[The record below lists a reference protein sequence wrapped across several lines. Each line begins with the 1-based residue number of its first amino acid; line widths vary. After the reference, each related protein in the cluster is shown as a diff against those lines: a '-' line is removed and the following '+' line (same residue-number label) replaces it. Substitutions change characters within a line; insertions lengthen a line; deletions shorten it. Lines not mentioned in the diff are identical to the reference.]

1 MFDVIAG
8 SCFRRSALRAP
19 VSPPLRRGFSPFR
32 RQGAQL
38 LQSVSAIG
46 RGGRA
51 ALRSFPL
58 LIVSGLL
65 LSGCALSDA
74 PVLHPKGPIALAE
87 RDLLFTA
94 FWLMM
99 IVAIPAILLT
109 LLFAWR
115 YRNREHGAEHA
126 PEWDGSNAIEAVV
139 WLVPAAIVI
148 AIGTLVWDSTHKLDP
163 YKALAGDK
171 PEFKVQAVAL
181 DWKWLFLYPELGT
194 ASVNELAFPADRPLS
209 IEITSDTV
217 MNSLMIPALGGQ
229 IYAMAGMRS
238 ELNLIADEPGV
249 FMGRNTMYS
258 GDGFSDQ
265 HFQAHAMGADDF
277 KAWQEKVSG
286 TGTAL
291 DAATYA
297 ELHKKSVANPVTY
310 YGSVEPDLFM
320 TILKKYAPVSAPHH
334 QDTSETGEGAS

>member
-1 MFDVIAG
+1 MYEVIAG
-8 SCFRRSALRAP
+8 SFFRRIASAAP
-19 VSPPLRRGFSPFR
+19 WM
-32 RQGAQL
+32 L
-38 LQSVSAIG
+38 LSLSG
-46 RGGRA
+46 
-51 ALRSFPL
+51 
-58 LIVSGLL
+58 IV

-74 PVLHPKGPIALAE
+74 PVLNPKGPIALAE
-87 RDLLFTA
+87 RDLLYTA

-115 YRNREHGAEHA
+115 YRSRENGAEHA
-126 PEWDGSNAIEAVV
+126 PDWDGSNAIEAVV

-148 AIGTLVWDSTHKLDP
+148 AIGTLVWESTHRLDP
-163 YKALAGDK
+163 YKALAADK

-265 HFQAHAMGADDF
+265 HFKAHALNETDF
-277 KAWQEKVSG
+277 KAWQDKVSG
-286 TGTAL
+286 AGATL
-291 DAATYA
+291 DADAYA
-297 ELHKKSVANPVTY
+297 ELHKKSVANPVGY
-310 YGSVEPDLFM
+310 YTSFEPELFM
-320 TILKKYAPVSAPHH
+320 TIMKKYAPARMPN
-334 QDTSETGEGAS
+334 QQETPQTGEGAS

>member
-1 MFDVIAG
+1 MFE
-8 SCFRRSALRAP
+8 
-19 VSPPLRRGFSPFR
+19 VSPGLYCRRIAAMVPWTL
-32 RQGAQL
+32 AL
-38 LQSVSAIG
+38 LSAI
-46 RGGRA
+46 
-51 ALRSFPL
+51 
-58 LIVSGLL
+58 V

-74 PVLHPKGPIALAE
+74 PLLHPKGPIALAE

-99 IVAIPAILLT
+99 IVAVPAILLT

-115 YRNREHGAEHA
+115 YRSRENGAEHA
-126 PEWDGSNAIEAVV
+126 PDWDGSPAIEAVV

-148 AIGTLVWDSTHKLDP
+148 AIGMLLWESTHRLDP
-163 YKALAGDK
+163 YKALASDK

-265 HFQAHAMGADDF
+265 HFRAHALSDADF
-277 KAWQEKVSG
+277 KTWQDKVSG
-286 TGTAL
+286 SGTAL
-291 DAATYA
+291 DASTYA
-297 ELHKKSVANPVTY
+297 ELHKKSVADPVTY
-310 YGSVEPDLFM
+310 YTSFEPDLFM
-320 TILKKYAPVSAPHH
+320 TIMKKYAPVNTPHH
-334 QDTSETGEGAS
+334 PMTEETGEGAS

>member
-8 SCFRRSALRAP
+8 SCFRRIAKAAP
-19 VSPPLRRGFSPFR
+19 VS
-32 RQGAQL
+32 L
-38 LQSVSAIG
+38 L
-46 RGGRA
+46 
-51 ALRSFPL
+51 LF
-58 LIVSGLL
+58 SGLA

-115 YRNREHGAEHA
+115 YRRDNGADHA
-126 PEWDGSNAIEAVV
+126 PDWDGSNAIEAVV

-148 AIGTLVWDSTHKLDP
+148 VIGTLVWDSTHRLDP
-163 YKALAGDK
+163 YKALASDK

-238 ELNLIADEPGV
+238 ELNLIADGPGV

-265 HFQAHAMGADDF
+265 HFKAHALNEADF
-277 KAWQEKVSG
+277 KAWQDKVSG
-286 TGTAL
+286 TDTAL
-291 DAATYA
+291 DATAYA
-297 ELHKKSVANPVTY
+297 ELHKKSVADPVTY
-310 YGSVEPDLFM
+310 YTSYEPELFM
-320 TILKKYAPVSAPHH
+320 TIMKKYAPARMPHH
-334 QDTSETGEGAS
+334 RTSEETGEGAS

>member
-1 MFDVIAG
+1 MFEFSAG
-8 SCFRRSALRAP
+8 SCFRRFARLAP
-19 VSPPLRRGFSPFR
+19 CS
-32 RQGAQL
+32 L
-38 LQSVSAIG
+38 L
-46 RGGRA
+46 
-51 ALRSFPL
+51 L
-58 LIVSGLL
+58 LSGIA

-115 YRNREHGAEHA
+115 YRQRENGAEHA
-126 PEWDGSNAIEAVV
+126 PDWDGSNAIEAVV

-148 AIGTLVWDSTHKLDP
+148 AIGTLVWESTHRLDP
-163 YKALAGDK
+163 YKALAGNK

-181 DWKWLFLYPELGT
+181 DWKWLFLYPELGM

-265 HFQAHAMGADDF
+265 HFKAHAMSEADF
-277 KAWQEKVSG
+277 TAWKDKVSG
-286 TGTAL
+286 SGTAL
-291 DAATYA
+291 DTAAYA
-297 ELHKKSVANPVTY
+297 ELHKKSVADPVRY
-310 YGSVEPDLFM
+310 YTSYEPELFM
-320 TILKKYAPVSAPHH
+320 TIMKKYAPASMPHH
-334 QDTSETGEGAS
+334 QETPETGEGAS

>member
-1 MFDVIAG
+1 MLDAIAG
-8 SCFRRSALRAP
+8 LCSRRLYGVARLTLVLA
-19 VSPPLRRGFSPFR
+19 
-32 RQGAQL
+32 
-38 LQSVSAIG
+38 
-46 RGGRA
+46 
-51 ALRSFPL
+51 
-58 LIVSGLL
+58 SGLL
-65 LSGCALSDA
+65 LTGCALSDA
-74 PVLHPKGPIALAE
+74 PVLNPKGPIALAE
-87 RDLLFTA
+87 RNLLFTA

-109 LLFAWR
+109 LFFAWR
-115 YRNREHGAEHA
+115 YRRRENGAAYTPDWE
-126 PEWDGSNAIEAVV
+126 GSWTIEAVV

-148 AIGTLVWDSTHKLDP
+148 AIGTLVWESTHRLDP
-163 YKALAGDK
+163 YKALV
-171 PEFKVQAVAL
+171 PEGKNPAFTVQAIAL

-194 ASVNELAFPADRPLS
+194 ASVNELAFPANRPLR

-265 HFQAHAMGADDF
+265 HFKAHAMSEADF
-277 KAWQEKVSG
+277 KAWNGKVGDSG
-286 TGTAL
+286 SAL

-297 ELHKKSVANPVTY
+297 DLHKQSIADPVTY
-310 YGSVEPDLFM
+310 YSSYETDLFK
-320 TILKKYAPVSAPHH
+320 TIMKKYAPVSAPASGPAH
-334 QDTSETGEGAS
+334 QGHGEGEGDS

>member
-1 MFDVIAG
+1 MFESSAG
-8 SCFRRSALRAP
+8 SCSPRIAAVAP
-19 VSPPLRRGFSPFR
+19 VTV
-32 RQGAQL
+32 L
-38 LQSVSAIG
+38 L
-46 RGGRA
+46 
-51 ALRSFPL
+51 L
-58 LIVSGLL
+58 SGIA
-65 LSGCALSDA
+65 LSGCALNDA
-74 PVLHPKGPIALAE
+74 PVLNPKGPIALAE

-115 YRNREHGAEHA
+115 YRSRENGADHA
-126 PEWDGSNAIEAVV
+126 PDWDGSNAIEAVI

-148 AIGTLVWDSTHKLDP
+148 VIGTLVWESTHRLDP
-163 YKALAGDK
+163 YKALASDK

-238 ELNLIADEPGV
+238 ELNLIADEPGI

-265 HFQAHAMGADDF
+265 HFKAHALNEADF
-277 KAWQEKVSG
+277 KAWQDKVSESG
-286 TGTAL
+286 TDL

-310 YGSVEPDLFM
+310 YTTFEPDLFM
-320 TILKKYAPVSAPHH
+320 TIMKKYAPASMPH
-334 QDTSETGEGAS
+334 QQASEDTGEGAS

>member
-8 SCFRRSALRAP
+8 SCFRRIAKAAP
-19 VSPPLRRGFSPFR
+19 VS
-32 RQGAQL
+32 L
-38 LQSVSAIG
+38 LLFTGIA
-46 RGGRA
+46 
-51 ALRSFPL
+51 
-58 LIVSGLL
+58 

-115 YRNREHGAEHA
+115 YRRDNGADHA
-126 PEWDGSNAIEAVV
+126 PDWDGSNAIEAVV

-148 AIGTLVWDSTHKLDP
+148 VIGTLVWESTHRLDP
-163 YKALAGDK
+163 YKALASDK

-238 ELNLIADEPGV
+238 ELNLIADGPGV

-265 HFQAHAMGADDF
+265 HFKAHALNEADF
-277 KAWQEKVSG
+277 KAWQDKVSG
-286 TGTAL
+286 SGTAL
-291 DAATYA
+291 DAAAYA
-297 ELHKKSVANPVTY
+297 ELHKKSVANPVTH
-310 YGSVEPDLFM
+310 YGSFEPDLFM
-320 TILKKYAPVSAPHH
+320 TILKKYAPAGTPQH
-334 QDTSETGEGAS
+334 QAAEDTGEGAS

>member
-1 MFDVIAG
+1 MFEVIAG
-8 SCFRRSALRAP
+8 SCFRRIARA
-19 VSPPLRRGFSPFR
+19 VPPLLV
-32 RQGAQL
+32 L
-38 LQSVSAIG
+38 L
-46 RGGRA
+46 
-51 ALRSFPL
+51 
-58 LIVSGLL
+58 SGIA

-74 PVLHPKGPIALAE
+74 PVLNPKGPIALAE

-115 YRNREHGAEHA
+115 YRSRENGAEHA
-126 PEWDGSNAIEAVV
+126 PDWDGSNAIEAVV
-139 WLVPAAIVI
+139 WLVPAAIVV
-148 AIGTLVWDSTHKLDP
+148 AIGTLVWDSTHRLDP
-163 YKALAGDK
+163 YKALASDK

-181 DWKWLFLYPELGT
+181 DWKWLFIYPELGT

-238 ELNLIADEPGV
+238 ELNLIADAPGV

-265 HFQAHAMGADDF
+265 HFEAHALSEADF
-277 KAWQEKVSG
+277 KAWQDKVSG
-286 TGTAL
+286 AGTEL
-291 DAATYA
+291 DAAAYG

-310 YGSVEPDLFM
+310 YTSFEPELFM
-320 TILKKYAPVSAPHH
+320 TIMKKYAPAAMPHH
-334 QDTSETGEGAS
+334 QDASETGEGAS